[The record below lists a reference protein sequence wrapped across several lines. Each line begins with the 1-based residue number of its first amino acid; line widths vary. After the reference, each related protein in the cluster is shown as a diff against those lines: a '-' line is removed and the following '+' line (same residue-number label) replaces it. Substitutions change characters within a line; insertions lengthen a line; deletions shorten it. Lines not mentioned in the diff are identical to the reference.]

1 MTSPSKIKTTEIV
14 YKDVKQV
21 FSIFLSNRT
30 FRIGYENI
38 QSYLVTLVHQNI
50 K

>member
-30 FRIGYENI
+30 FRTGYEI
-38 QSYLVTLVHQNI
+38 YTIVLSCLSSS